1 VSERLTA
8 DEQRALQS
16 AVQHLNEKA
25 WGIGVALTL
34 AVALFTATN
43 VLVLKGGSDVGPHLR
58 LLGVYFPGYRVT
70 FAGSLIGFVY
80 AFVLG
85 YAVGRT
91 VVSLYYRL
99 SRWLG

>member
-1 VSERLTA
+1 MSERLTT
-8 DEQRALQS
+8 DEQRALQR
-16 AVQHLNEKA
+16 AVQDLNEKA
-25 WGIGVALTL
+25 WGIGVAFVL
-34 AVALFTATN
+34 AVALFVATN
-43 VLVLKGGSDVGPHLR
+43 VLVVRGGSDVGANLR

-91 VVSLYYRL
+91 VVTLYYRL

>member
-1 VSERLTA
+1 VSERLST
-8 DEQRALQS
+8 DEQRALQG
-16 AVQHLNEKA
+16 AVQDLNEKA
-25 WGIGVALTL
+25 WGIGVALVL

-43 VLVLKGGSDVGPHLR
+43 VLVLKGGSDVGAHLR

-91 VVSLYYRL
+91 VVTLYYRL
-99 SRWLG
+99 SRWFG

>member
-1 VSERLTA
+1 MNERLSP
-8 DEQRALQS
+8 DELRALQS
-16 AVQHLNEKA
+16 AVQDLNEKA
-25 WGIGVALTL
+25 WGIGVALVL
-34 AVALFTATN
+34 AVALFVATN
-43 VLVLKGGSDVGPHLR
+43 VLVLKGGSDVELHLR
-58 LLGVYFPGYRVT
+58 LLSVYFPGYRVT

-91 VVSLYYRL
+91 VVTLYYRS

>member
-1 VSERLTA
+1 MSERLST
-8 DEQRALQS
+8 DEQRALQR
-16 AVQHLNEKA
+16 AVQSLNEKA
-25 WGIGVALTL
+25 WGIGVALLL
-34 AVALFTATN
+34 AVALFAATN
-43 VLVLKGGSDVGPHLR
+43 VLVLKGGSDVGPHLG
-58 LLGVYFPGYRVT
+58 LLSVYFPGYRVT

-91 VVSLYYRL
+91 VVTLYYRL

>member
-1 VSERLTA
+1 MSERLST

-16 AVQHLNEKA
+16 AVQALNEKA
-25 WGIGVALTL
+25 WGIGVALVL
-34 AVALFTATN
+34 AMALFVATN
-43 VLVLKGGSDVGPHLR
+43 VLVLRGGSDVGSHLG
-58 LLGVYFPGYRVT
+58 LLGLYFPGYRVT

-91 VVSLYYRL
+91 VVTLYYRL

>member
-1 VSERLTA
+1 MSERLST
-8 DEQRALQS
+8 DEQFALQS
-16 AVQHLNEKA
+16 AVQDLNEKA
-25 WGIGVALTL
+25 WGIGVALVL
-34 AVALFTATN
+34 AVALFVATN

-91 VVSLYYRL
+91 VVTLYYRL